1 MPLTPFHLGPGLLIG
16 EVFEKRVNLISIIFA
31 SILIDIRVLFCFF
44 VGCTGRFHGP
54 LHTFIGATVV
64 ALFIAIMVWNLKK
77 PLKKFTDIFKIKNG
91 YSRSSI
97 ILGSFI
103 GTWLHIILDS
113 FMHSDI
119 IPFWPMKSNFLLG
132 MISNGTNYLLC
143 TIALMIGLIIFTYR
157 YLRKVS

>member
-16 EVFEKRVNLISIIFA
+16 EVFEKRINMISILLA
-31 SILIDIRVLFCFF
+31 SIIIDIRAIFCCFF
-44 VGCTGRFHGP
+44 IECTGRFHGP
-54 LHTFIGATVV
+54 LHTIIGATVI
-64 ALFIAIMVWNLKK
+64 ALFIAIMVWSLKIQ
-77 PLKKFTDIFKIKNG
+77 LKKFTDVFKIKNS
-91 YSRSSI
+91 YSSSSI

-119 IPFWPMKSNFLLG
+119 IPFWPIKSNPLLG

-143 TIALMIGLIIFTYR
+143 TIALIIGLIVYFYR
-157 YLRKVS
+157 INE